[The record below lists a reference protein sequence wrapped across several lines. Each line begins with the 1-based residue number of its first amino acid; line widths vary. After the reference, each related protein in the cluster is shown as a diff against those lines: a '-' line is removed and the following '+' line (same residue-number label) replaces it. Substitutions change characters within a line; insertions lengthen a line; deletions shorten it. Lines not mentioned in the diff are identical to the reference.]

1 MDALARAHLKRAFL
15 VMAAVLVGTAVAQM
29 VGN

>member
-1 MDALARAHLKRAFL
+1 MDALARAHLKLAFL
-15 VMAAVLVGTAVAQM
+15 VMAAVLIGTAMAQM

>member
-1 MDALARAHLKRAFL
+1 MDALARPQLKLAFL
-15 VMAAVLVGTAVAQM
+15 VMAAVLVGAAMAQM